1 MRKNIAILFLST
13 VIFLNGCAAI
23 IASQFGYAQA
33 KNKYSPLY
41 DDYRVQQD
49 QTGEPAKEFNDWI
62 KDQPLT
68 SNEIKVF
75 KIRGVISSEEAKAIR
90 ERDAVRLWEQE

>member
-1 MRKNIAILFLST
+1 MRKNAAILFLSM
-13 VIFLNGCAAI
+13 VIFLNGCAAM
-23 IASQFGYAQA
+23 IASQFGYAEA

-41 DDYRVQQD
+41 DDYRAKQD
-49 QTGEPAKEFNDWI
+49 GAGEPVKEFNDWI

-75 KIRGVISSEEAKAIR
+75 KIRGVISPEEAKAIR
-90 ERDAVRLWEQE
+90 EREGLR

>member
-1 MRKNIAILFLST
+1 M
-13 VIFLNGCAAI
+13 VIFLNGCAAM
-23 IASQFGYAQA
+23 IASQFGYAEA

-41 DDYRVQQD
+41 DDYRIEQGQKDEPVQ
-49 QTGEPAKEFNDWI
+49 EFNDWI

-75 KIRGVISSEEAKAIR
+75 KIRGVISPEEAKAIR
-90 ERDAVRLWEQE
+90 EREGLR

>member
-1 MRKNIAILFLST
+1 MGKNAAILFLSM
-13 VIFLNGCAAI
+13 VIFLNGCAAM
-23 IASQFGYAQA
+23 IASQFGYVEA

-41 DDYRVQQD
+41 DDYRAKQD
-49 QTGEPAKEFNDWI
+49 EAGEPAKEFNDWI

-75 KIRGVISSEEAKAIR
+75 KIRGVISPEEAKAIR
-90 ERDAVRLWEQE
+90 EREGLR